1 MSLQEAVRVAPA
13 VPGHTR
19 ACQVWASLCP
29 WRRRERRLC
38 MIARATAT
46 AVEGLTCGDAAQE
59 ARRALAALLG
69 TSRTPQVGMVTPREG
84 QATPSQP

>member
-1 MSLQEAVRVAPA
+1 
-13 VPGHTR
+13 
-19 ACQVWASLCP
+19 
-29 WRRRERRLC
+29 

-46 AVEGLTCGDAAQE
+46 AVEGLTRGDAAQE